1 MPDGTAAN
9 PIPFRVT
16 PRAGAQIAEIAA
28 GQGRPG
34 AGLRLAVV
42 AGGCSGFQYTF
53 ELEDAPQPDD
63 LVVEAGPG
71 RVFVDPVSLE
81 LLTGSELDWEEEL
94 IGSHF
99 AVRNPQATSGCGCGA
114 SFSLG

>member
-28 GQGRPG
+28 GQGRPE

-42 AGGCSGFQYTF
+42 AGGGSGK
-53 ELEDAPQPDD
+53 L
-63 LVVEAGPG
+63 
-71 RVFVDPVSLE
+71 
-81 LLTGSELDWEEEL
+81 
-94 IGSHF
+94 
-99 AVRNPQATSGCGCGA
+99 GCTLSMKCG
-114 SFSLG
+114 